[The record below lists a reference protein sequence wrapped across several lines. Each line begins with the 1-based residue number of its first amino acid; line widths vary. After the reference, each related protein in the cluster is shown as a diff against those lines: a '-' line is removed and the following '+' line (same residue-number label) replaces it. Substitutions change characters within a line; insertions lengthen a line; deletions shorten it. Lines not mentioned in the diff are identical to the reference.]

1 VEFTIYRDLASIAF
15 VRCTSPI
22 KGTNLHAEG
31 TAFSIGRAV
40 AKCRSEIIER
50 TFLLHLSGKDQV
62 AGIAAHP
69 NLADAQNHAWSESI
83 ETLFLESLAISKVF
97 RGIPLLPGKR
107 KIWLGRVA
115 HHYVCLGI
123 FPYSDGLAAAQS
135 VSRNPFK
142 ALFQTW
148 AEIRNIEIYQP
159 NYNTLSTYTKANR
172 ILGQAGLN
180 TVSIKLSFR
189 ENPTSPT
196 RLSKYTFKESE
207 HSIVY
212 FKKEIS

>member
-1 VEFTIYRDLASIAF
+1 MEFTIYRDLASIAF

-22 KGTNLHAEG
+22 PGTIFHAEG
-31 TAFSIGRAV
+31 TAFSIARAV

-50 TFLLHLSGKDQV
+50 KFLLRLTGKDQL

-69 NLADAQNHAWSESI
+69 DLTEAQNHAWSESL
-83 ETLFLESLAISKVF
+83 ETLFLERLATSKIF
-97 RGIPLLPGKR
+97 RGVSLLPGKR
-107 KIWLGRVA
+107 KIWLGKVA
-115 HHYVCLGI
+115 HHYICFGI

-142 ALFQTW
+142 ALLQTW

-172 ILGQAGLN
+172 ILGQAGLS
-180 TVSIKLSFR
+180 TLSIKLSFR
-189 ENPTSPT
+189 ENSTSPT
-196 RLSKYTFKESE
+196 RLSKHTFNENE